1 MDLSKVKGGQLI
13 AAIGGLALLISLL
26 FLDWYGVEGSIDIG
40 FGNFD
45 ISAGASAEFNA
56 WDGQGF
62 LGTLANLVVLA
73 AGIAAVGLA
82 VLTATSRTVAL
93 PIAASALTAALGIG
107 AVVMVIGRMLF
118 QPGQG
123 EFVDLKFGIYL
134 ALIAAVV
141 VAYGG
146 WQSMQ
151 EEGTT
156 FEEARDQLQSRLG
169 EQSVGPGTP
178 PGTERPSAEPPP
190 PPPRPPDEP
199 APPPAPPADEQ

>member
-1 MDLSKVKGGQLI
+1 MDLSKVRGGQLI
-13 AAIGGLALLISLL
+13 AAIGGVVLLFTLL

-40 FGNFD
+40 FGDFD
-45 ISAGASAEFNA
+45 ISAGASAGFQA

-73 AGIAAVGLA
+73 AGITAVGLA

-93 PIAASALTAALGIG
+93 PIAASALTAFLGIA
-107 AVVMVIGRMLF
+107 AVVMVGGRMLF

-123 EFVDLKFGIYL
+123 EVVDLKFGIYL
-134 ALIAAVV
+134 ALISAVV

-156 FEEARDQLQSRLG
+156 FEQARGRLQGRFAD
-169 EQSVGPGTP
+169 EGPP
-178 PGTERPSAEPPP
+178 PAAPSGAEPDAPAPP
-190 PPPRPPDEP
+190 PPPRASEESGPPG
-199 APPPAPPADEQ
+199 PPPQG